1 MAAINNDWAEALK
14 EEYKKPYYRE
24 LYKKVNEEY
33 QTHEIF
39 PPSDEI
45 FSAFHLTPL
54 KDVKVVILGQD
65 PYHNNGQ
72 AHGLSFSVQKGVD
85 IPPSLVNIYKEL
97 HDDLGCTIPNHGC
110 LTKWAEQGVLM
121 LNTVLTVR
129 AHQANS
135 HKEIGWEQFTDAAIK
150 VLAGQDRPM
159 VFILWG
165 RPAQR
170 KKEMIHNPKH
180 LVLMSAHPSPLS
192 AYRGFFGCRHFSKT
206 NEFLIQNG
214 LEPIDWQIENK
225 EQQEIKE

>member
-1 MAAINNDWAEALK
+1 MSGLNGDWYEALK
-14 EEYKKPYYRE
+14 GEFSKPYYRKLFE
-24 LYKKVNEEY
+24 TVNEEY
-33 QTHEIF
+33 RTKLIF
-39 PPSDEI
+39 PPAQDI
-45 FSAFHLTPL
+45 FNAFHLTPL

-150 VLAGQDRPM
+150 VLAEQDRPM

-192 AYRGFFGCRHFSKT
+192 AYRGFFGSHPFSRT
-206 NEFLIQNG
+206 NEYLEENG
-214 LEPIDWQIENK
+214 LAPIDWQIENVIRGAK
-225 EQQEIKE
+225 E

>member
-97 HDDLGCTIPNHGC
+97 HDDLGCTIPSHGC

-135 HKEIGWEQFTDAAIK
+135 HRGIGWEEFTDAAI
-150 VLAGQDRPM
+150 LALNSQDRPI

-165 RPAQR
+165 APAQR
-170 KKEMIHNPKH
+170 KKRMLTNPKH
-180 LVLMSAHPSPLS
+180 LILEAPHPSPLA
-192 AYRGFFGCRHFSKT
+192 AYRGFFGSKPFSQT
-206 NEFLIQNG
+206 NAFLEKNG
-214 LEPIDWQIENK
+214 IEPIDWQIE
-225 EQQEIKE
+225 